1 MAYLDDVYVIC
12 APENARYSYDLC
24 AEVLE
29 EFCGIKVN
37 LGKLAAWS
45 PTFSLPPPGI
55 ADLGVNVW
63 KSNLP
68 MHERGITIVGTPFGC
83 QEYIDNVG
91 LKKLGEEAKLISS
104 VLKLPS
110 IQVAWLLLYFCI
122 VPKINHLLRT
132 LSPASVENIASL
144 HDNRA
149 LDTFRFLFCIPNED
163 AWDIRLQRIDLNSWT
178 FQAKFPLRLGGC
190 GLRDSVRIS
199 HAAYWASWADALP
212 VIIARFPIISVRI
225 MAYFCC
231 VRLRFDI
238 PCLKDAKRAGE
249 FVSSFGRQEPPSW
262 DLIAGGLRP
271 SDGEDEPPG
280 PGEWAHG
287 WQFTASRVLDKY
299 SFDLLLTRFGL
310 PSTRRNAS
318 SPNKAR
324 LFSVRGAYAASWL
337 TSCPFLGLECPITC
351 LGVVLSIG

>member
-1 MAYLDDVYVIC
+1 MPSLFCIALKPALVEIQSRLKGTDLVVAYLDDVYVIC

-45 PTFSLPPPGI
+45 PTFSLPPPSI

-83 QEYIDNVG
+83 QEYMDNVG

-144 HDNRA
+144 HDNRV

-163 AWDIRLQRIDLNSWT
+163 AWDIRLQRIYFNSWI
-178 FQAKFPLRLGGC
+178 FKP
-190 GLRDSVRIS
+190 SS
-199 HAAYWASWADALP
+199 H
-212 VIIARFPIISVRI
+212 
-225 MAYFCC
+225 
-231 VRLRFDI
+231 
-238 PCLKDAKRAGE
+238 
-249 FVSSFGRQEPPSW
+249 
-262 DLIAGGLRP
+262 
-271 SDGEDEPPG
+271 
-280 PGEWAHG
+280 
-287 WQFTASRVLDKY
+287 
-299 SFDLLLTRFGL
+299 FDLVDVDYVIQFAFRMLHIGPVGL
-310 PSTRRNAS
+310 M
-318 SPNKAR
+318 
-324 LFSVRGAYAASWL
+324 L
-337 TSCPFLGLECPITC
+337 CP
-351 LGVVLSIG
+351 